1 MSLLLICTLTTLWK
15 KCNSCLKSFTGNVV
29 FPIQE
34 VWHQL
39 DFAEQDFTHVF
50 ESKQAKD
57 LAQNGKT
64 PLIIIFIPDRSVFFF
79 SVIFG
84 FQLVVLKQQPFK
96 CILALTCRGQG
107 VWSFNR
113 RGEKKAGESCQK
125 KPVMLWSFL
134 SAVSLAPLWVF
145 TEVAAVARE
154 KHTQKETSGSG
165 SVLRFIQSVF
175 FVVFATVTGLKGYSP
190 LNQVCRPLT

>member
-1 MSLLLICTLTTLWK
+1 MQFLLEIIHWQCCFSNPGSVTSVRLCRAGLHTCFWVKASQRPGSEWEDSTHYYFHSRSIC
-15 KCNSCLKSFTGNVV
+15 
-29 FPIQE
+29 
-34 VWHQL
+34 H
-39 DFAEQDFTHVF
+39 
-50 ESKQAKD
+50 
-57 LAQNGKT
+57 
-64 PLIIIFIPDRSVFFF
+64 FF

-175 FVVFATVTGLKGYSP
+175 FVVFATVTGLKGYSL